1 MGFLSSIG
9 SFFGGGSSR
18 IPRINSITGADSGGS
33 GGGFLGIDG
42 SDWLG
47 AGMTMLGGFLDQRSD
62 ERMSREEIAARGQIS
77 REGLM
82 ANRAGDREG
91 LRVGMQRDQDTYARD
106 IMRNRAAI
114 APWGERYRGPAFTQ
128 ANPNAAIY
136 NPLMEQGHI
145 YGELSQPLQAPP
157 GMKQPWNGG

>member
-1 MGFLSSIG
+1 MGIFSGGG
-9 SFFGGGSSR
+9 SLLGSLGRTALRGVTGGGSS
-18 IPRINSITGADSGGS
+18 
-33 GGGFLGIDG
+33 FLGISG
-42 SDWLG
+42 GDWLG

-62 ERMSREEIAARGQIS
+62 QRMSREQIEAQGQLG
-77 REGLM
+77 REGIM

-145 YGELSQPLQAPP
+145 YGELSRPLQAPP